1 MNIKFKII
9 SLLIFIFL
17 IYNPI
22 FAKSDCSDILKNRT
36 SLNMTVGLGKM
47 FFNGYNYAK
56 KTNIKY
62 SKSKFKK
69 FIKAI
74 CRIEKNITYAEIFG
88 RAADSNLDTSQFKLK
103 VTEAEDSTGNLK
115 TIDKFFINYH
125 KHFKENPD
133 TRKCFISHL
142 HKDRGAVKFIELKY
156 EELESLRTSQG
167 EDYYKESWID
177 EVFQEDAD
185 LFWKFIQKTSK
196 KCK

>member
-1 MNIKFKII
+1 MQ
-9 SLLIFIFL
+9 
-17 IYNPI
+17 
-22 FAKSDCSDILKNRT
+22 NR
-36 SLNMTVGLGKM
+36 
-47 FFNGYNYAK
+47 
-56 KTNIKY
+56 
-62 SKSKFKK
+62 
-69 FIKAI
+69 
-74 CRIEKNITYAEIFG
+74 KNITYAEIFG

-103 VTEAEDSTGNLK
+103 VTKAEDSTGNLK

-185 LFWKFIQKTSK
+185 LFWKFLQKTSK